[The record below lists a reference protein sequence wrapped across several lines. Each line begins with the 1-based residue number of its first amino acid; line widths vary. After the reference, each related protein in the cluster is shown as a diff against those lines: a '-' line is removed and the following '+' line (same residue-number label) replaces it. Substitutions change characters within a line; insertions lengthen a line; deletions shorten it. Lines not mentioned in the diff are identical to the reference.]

1 MVLMVALEV
10 PRVVALEVAMEVA
23 VEVAK
28 VALEV
33 AARLTVVVIEDKP
46 RRLHNEML
54 MPVVCSKITILTR
67 FCDCCC
73 RGCCFCGC
81 CCCCGC
87 YWCLLL
93 VSKLLSLLS
102 RPNTRQLKIRR
113 ALNRLCVRSVAAA
126 AAATFT
132 AAASAVGPPAT
143 TATARSVAPLAAIAA
158 TAAPPPAA
166 TAAMPPPTAAHGC
179 RNTFYKGYVKPQH
192 KQV

>member
-1 MVLMVALEV
+1 MKAYRAPEVALVLVLMVALEV
-10 PRVVALEVAMEVA
+10 PGVVALEVAMEVA

-33 AARLTVVVIEDKP
+33 VARLTVVVIEDKP

-54 MPVVCSKITILTR
+54 MPAVLLEDHHLDKIWRLLLPR
-67 FCDCCC
+67 LLL
-73 RGCCFCGC
+73 
-81 CCCCGC
+81 
-87 YWCLLL
+87 LLL

-102 RPNTRQLKIRR
+102 RPNTRQLKIGMM
-113 ALNRLCVRSVAAA
+113 LNRLCVRSVAAA